1 MMYLTIQ
8 FTISI
13 LRLPSLNSHG
23 ALIIGLRHVLHIF
36 FSIACQLVEDIIM
49 QLALT
54 VRRMF
59 PKPSIL
65 CCFYTFAGEVSEVEL
80 FFIIQ

>member
-36 FSIACQLVEDIIM
+36 FSIACQLVEDIID
-49 QLALT
+49 AT
-54 VRRMF
+54 
-59 PKPSIL
+59 
-65 CCFYTFAGEVSEVEL
+65 YTHSKTHVPQAFNTML
-80 FFIIQ
+80 FLNVCWRSL